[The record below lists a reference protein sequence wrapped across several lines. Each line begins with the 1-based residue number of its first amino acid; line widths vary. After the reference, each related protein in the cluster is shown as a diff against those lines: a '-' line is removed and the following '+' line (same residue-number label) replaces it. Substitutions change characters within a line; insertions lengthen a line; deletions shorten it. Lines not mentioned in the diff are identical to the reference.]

1 MNDAI
6 FFPFF
11 PLTTEFKADG
21 IIAIKKKVTR
31 YFKYEEVDEKKKNG
45 KQLKKMWKN
54 TLLINYR
61 QICSYLYN
69 VHRVRA
75 K

>member
-31 YFKYEEVDEKKKNG
+31 YFKYEEVDEKKK
-45 KQLKKMWKN
+45 KWQ
-54 TLLINYR
+54 TIEE
-61 QICSYLYN
+61 N
-69 VHRVRA
+69 VEKYVA
-75 K
+75 D

>member
-6 FFPFF
+6 FF

-31 YFKYEEVDEKKKNG
+31 YFKYEEVDEKKNG